1 VLEPVAEQEG
11 VVLGEAAVVEHQ
23 QELAAVGLEPLDRMR
38 AALGEVPD
46 VADADV
52 VDELAALLVDRGDAG
67 AAVYHVGPFGGLVP
81 MQLAHA
87 AGVEPHVDAGD
98 LLGDAELALGD
109 LAGPAAAL
117 EPHVRRRERKFQVR
131 HRSVIGR
138 RGHEDVGVLQL
149 KRNVARPR
157 IGAAPPRP
165 HRLRRAPLP

>member
-1 VLEPVAEQEG
+1 
-11 VVLGEAAVVEHQ
+11 
-23 QELAAVGLEPLDRMR
+23 MR
-38 AALGEVPD
+38 DALGEVPD

-67 AAVYHVGPFGGLVP
+67 AAVDHVGPFGGLVP

-117 EPHVRRRERKFQVR
+117 EPHMRRRERELEIR
-131 HRSVIGR
+131 HRAVVGGR
-138 RGHEDVGVLQL
+138 RDVDVGVLRFDR
-149 KRNVARPR
+149 KVARPR

-165 HRLRRAPLP
+165 HRLRRAPLPGCLRIGGGGGNETSGGGTEDGAA